1 MENNQILNEINR
13 LKEQINTW
21 AAEYYQNDNPS
32 VSDYEYD
39 MAMNRLKELEREY
52 PQFITED
59 SPTQRVGGE
68 ASNLFAKVEHTVQMG
83 SLQDVFSFEELEEF
97 DQRVRK
103 VIDPEYVVE
112 AKIDGL
118 SVSLEYTNGIFTRG
132 STRGDGFVGE
142 DVTQNLKTISTIPL
156 KLPEKLPYL
165 EVRGEV
171 YMPRQVF
178 YDLVKEQELNE
189 ETPFKNPRNAAAGS
203 LRQKDSK
210 VTAKRKLD
218 IFIFNI
224 QQIQGKNLYTHS
236 ESLDFLK
243 GLGFQVSPRYHTFQ
257 SIQEALEEI
266 KEIGEKRDQFSFDI
280 DGAVVKVNSLSDRE
294 TLGATAKYPR
304 WAAAF
309 KYPPEEKQ
317 TTLLDIEISVGRT
330 GVLTPTAVF
339 EPVLLAGTSVSRA
352 VLHNQDYITQKD
364 IRLGDTIR
372 IRKAGDIIPEV
383 MESISHKEGSVPYF
397 IPDICPSCGSHA
409 VKADGESALRCVN
422 PFCPATLFKNLIHFA
437 SRDAMNIDG
446 LGPAMI
452 EALLKNNLI
461 KTAADL
467 YFLNREDLLSLE
479 RMGEKSADN
488 LLQAIE
494 KSKEND
500 LSRLIF
506 AFGIRNVGKK
516 GAELLCDRF
525 PDIDRLVCATEEEV
539 AQIDGLGEIMAR
551 NITEFFAMPETAAL
565 IKKLQEAG
573 VSMVHEIRQTGELL
587 SGKTFVITGTLSRF
601 TRNEAK
607 ELILKNG
614 GKVTGSVSKKTDYL
628 LAGEAAGSKLLK
640 AQELGIHILSEQEF
654 LNLLE

>member
-1 MENNQILNEINR
+1 MDNNRILSEINE
-13 LKEQINTW
+13 LKEQIDIW
-21 AAEYYQNDNPS
+21 AKEYYQNDNPS
-32 VSDYEYD
+32 VSDYDYD

-83 SLQDVFSFEELEEF
+83 SLQDLFSFKEIEEF

-103 VIDPEYVVE
+103 VIEPEYVVE

-142 DVTQNLKTISTIPL
+142 DVTQNLKTISSIPK
-156 KLPEKLPYL
+156 KLTRAIPFL

-178 YDLVKEQELNE
+178 FDLVKEQELRE

-210 VTAKRKLD
+210 ITAQRKLD
-218 IFIFNI
+218 IFVFNI
-224 QQIQGKNLYTHS
+224 QQLQGENLYTHS

-243 GLGFQVSPRYHTFQ
+243 ELGFQVSPRYKTFQ
-257 SIQEALEEI
+257 NIEDVIEEI
-266 KEIGEKRDQFSFDI
+266 RDIGQNRENFSFDI
-280 DGAVVKVNSLSDRE
+280 DGAVVKVNSLTDRE
-294 TLGATAKYPR
+294 VLGTTAKYPR

-309 KYPPEEKQ
+309 KYPPEEKE

-339 EPVLLAGTSVSRA
+339 EPVLLAGSSVSRA

-383 MESISHKEGSVPYF
+383 IQSVSHQENSVPYF
-397 IPDICPSCGSHA
+397 IPENCPSCGSLA
-409 VKADGESALRCVN
+409 AKAEGESALRCVN
-422 PFCPATLFKNLIHFA
+422 PFCPATLLKNLIHFA

-446 LGPAMI
+446 LGPAI
-452 EALLKNNLI
+452 VEALVKNELI
-461 KTAADL
+461 HTAADL
-467 YFLNREDLLSLE
+467 YFLKQEDLLPLE
-479 RMGEKSADN
+479 RMGEKSVDN
-488 LLQAIE
+488 LLAAIGR
-494 KSKEND
+494 SKEND

-516 GAELLCDRF
+516 GADLLCDRF
-525 PDIDRLVCATEEEV
+525 PNIEQILSASQEEI
-539 AQIDGLGEIMAR
+539 AEIEGIGGVMAK
-551 NITEFFAMPETAAL
+551 NITEFFAMSETQVL
-565 IKKLQEAG
+565 IERLKEAG
-573 VSMVHEIRQTGELL
+573 VNMEHQVREAGDVLKGL
-587 SGKTFVITGTLSRF
+587 SFVITGTLSRF

-614 GKVTGSVSKKTDYL
+614 GKVVGSVSKKTDYL
-628 LAGEAAGSKLLK
+628 LAGEAAGSKLTK
-640 AQELGIHILSEQEF
+640 AQDLGIKILSEQEF
-654 LNLLE
+654 LDLLK